1 MCLYKL
7 NITLFMKTKRSNK
20 RGYEKYE
27 RKIKKLKKAQI
38 KRLYGGF
45 DDMINL
51 NKFINY
57 LHLFLFKT
65 PIL

>member
-1 MCLYKL
+1 
-7 NITLFMKTKRSNK
+7 MKTKRSNK